1 MLLKLIWV
9 CVALMDPVCLY
20 RIPLMRGKSARQLLE
35 ERGLFEEYRRKFPYN
50 PSAKF
55 LPRNEQSVVPMTFD
69 PDTTYYGVIGIG
81 TPPQFFR
88 VLFDTGSSDLW
99 VPSVRCTSSA
109 CDRHGKFNSSAS
121 STFQADIGL
130 CILIPIS
137 CTFCTCF
144 QISDLYVEHQ
154 VFGLTETE
162 AVFLGSVPWDGILGL
177 AFPSMSLEGGTP
189 IFDNMWN
196 QGKIPQNMFSMY
208 LSSSVEGSV
217 LILGGT
223 DPSYYTGDINWIP
236 LYHATNFWNIQIQS
250 ITING
255 NTVACSGGC
264 EAVVDSGTS
273 LITGTSKDINNINGW
288 LGASPGQYGDL
299 TVTCRISVSQ
309 AAVTCS
315 NMNLLPNIVFNINGY
330 SFSLP
335 PSAYVIKSAS
345 GCRTGFAP
353 GTWILGEV
361 FMRQFYTAFDV
372 GNNMVGFAQAV

>member
-1 MLLKLIWV
+1 MCCRV

-55 LPRNEQSVVPMTFD
+55 LPRNEQS
-69 PDTTYYGVIGIG
+69 TTYYGVIGIG

-121 STFQADIGL
+121 STFQAGTNPFYISYNSGFAAGSTGYDIMK
-130 CILIPIS
+130 
-137 CTFCTCF
+137 
-144 QISDLYVEHQ
+144 ISDLYVEHQ

-288 LGASPGQYGDL
+288 LGASPGQYGD
-299 TVTCRISVSQ
+299 

-335 PSAYVIKSAS
+335 PSAYSAS

-372 GNNMVGFAQAV
+372 GNNMVGFAQIA

>member
-1 MLLKLIWV
+1 MMKTAFVLL
-9 CVALMDPVCLY
+9 ALLAFSQALL
-20 RIPLMRGKSARQLLE
+20 RIPLMRGKSSRQLLE

-50 PSAKF
+50 PAAKF
-55 LPRNEQSVVPMTFD
+55 LPRNEQSEVPMTFD

-81 TPPQFFR
+81 NPPQYFK

-99 VPSVRCTSSA
+99 VPSVSCTTSA
-109 CDRHGKFNSSAS
+109 CDGHVRFNSSAS
-121 STFQADIGL
+121 SSFQAGTKPFYISYNSGFVAGSTGYDI
-130 CILIPIS
+130 IR
-137 CTFCTCF
+137 
-144 QISDLYVEHQ
+144 ISDLYVAHQ

-177 AFPSMSLEGGTP
+177 AFPSLSIEGGTP

-196 QGKIPQNMFSMY
+196 QGKIPQYMFSMY
-208 LSSSVEGSV
+208 LSSSVEGSM

-223 DPSYYTGDINWIP
+223 DPSYYTGGINWIP
-236 LYHATNFWNIQIQS
+236 LYGATNFWNIQIQS

-273 LITGTSKDINNINGW
+273 LIIGPSKDINNINGW
-288 LGASPGQYGDL
+288 LGAAPGQYDD
-299 TVTCRISVSQ
+299 
-309 AAVTCS
+309 AAVSCS
-315 NMNLLPNIVFNINGY
+315 SMNLLPDIVFNINGY

-335 PSAYVIKSAS
+335 PSAYIIKSVS

-372 GNNMVGFAQAV
+372 SNNMVGFAQAV

>member
-1 MLLKLIWV
+1 MKSAVVLLAFLAV
-9 CVALMDPVCLY
+9 SQGLL

-121 STFQADIGL
+121 STFQAGTNPFYISYNSGFAAGSTGYDIMK
-130 CILIPIS
+130 
-137 CTFCTCF
+137 
-144 QISDLYVEHQ
+144 ISDLYVEHQ

-288 LGASPGQYGDL
+288 LGASPGQYGD
-299 TVTCRISVSQ
+299 

>member
-1 MLLKLIWV
+1 MKSAFVLLAFLAV
-9 CVALMDPVCLY
+9 SQGLL
-20 RIPLMRGKSARQLLE
+20 RIPLMRGKSARQRLE
-35 ERGLFEEYRRKFPYN
+35 ERGLFEEYRRTFPYN

-81 TPPQFFR
+81 TPPQFFK

-99 VPSVRCTSSA
+99 VPTLSCTSSV
-109 CDRHGKFNSSAS
+109 CDSHAKFNSSAS
-121 STFQADIGL
+121 STFQAGVN
-130 CILIPIS
+130 PFYIS
-137 CTFCTCF
+137 YNSGFVAGSTGYDSIK
-144 QISDLYVEHQ
+144 ISDLYVEHQ

-177 AFPSMSLEGGTP
+177 AFPGMSLDGGTP

-208 LSSSVEGSV
+208 LSSSAEGSV

-223 DPSYYTGDINWIP
+223 DPSYYTGGINWIP

-250 ITING
+250 VTING

-273 LITGTSKDINNINGW
+273 LIIGPSKDINNINGW
-288 LGASPGQYGDL
+288 LGASPGQYGD
-299 TVTCRISVSQ
+299 
-309 AAVTCS
+309 AAVSCS
-315 NMNLLPNIVFNINGY
+315 YMNLLPDIVFNINGY

-335 PSAYVIKSAS
+335 PSAYVMKSAS

-361 FMRQFYTAFDV
+361 FMRQFYTAFDI

>member
-1 MLLKLIWV
+1 MKSALVLLAFLAV
-9 CVALMDPVCLY
+9 SQGLL
-20 RIPLMRGKSARQLLE
+20 RIPLRRGKSARQLLE

-50 PSAKF
+50 PAAKF
-55 LPRNEQSVVPMTFD
+55 LPRNEESVVPMTFD

-81 TPPQFFR
+81 TPPQFFK

-99 VPSVRCTSSA
+99 VPSIRCTSSA
-109 CDRHGKFNSSAS
+109 CDSHAKFNSSAS
-121 STFQADIGL
+121 STFQADTKTFY
-130 CILIPIS
+130 IS
-137 CTFCTCF
+137 YNSGFAAGSTGYDTIK
-144 QISDLYVEHQ
+144 ISDIYVEHQ
-154 VFGLTETE
+154 VLGLTETE
-162 AVFLGSVPWDGILGL
+162 AAFLGSVPWDGILGL
-177 AFPSMSLEGGTP
+177 AFPDMSLEGGTP

-196 QGKIPQNMFSMY
+196 QGKIPQNIFSIY
-208 LSSSVEGSV
+208 LSSSVEGSM

-223 DPSYYTGDINWIP
+223 DPSYYTGIINWVP

-255 NTVACSGGC
+255 NTVACSGSC

-273 LITGTSKDINNINGW
+273 VIIGPSNDINNINGW
-288 LGASPGQYGDL
+288 LGASANEYGDA
-299 TVTCRISVSQ
+299 SVS
-309 AAVTCS
+309 CS
-315 NMNLLPNIVFNINGY
+315 NMNLMPDIVFNINGY

-335 PSAYVIKSAS
+335 PSAYIMKSAS

-372 GNNMVGFAQAV
+372 SNNMVGFAQAV